1 MAVKLFTPYVSKKA
15 SRYVSDVLASGQLAE
30 GPRVKEFE
38 ELFAQ
43 TFEKNNVVALNSGTS
58 ALELAYDL
66 AGLKSGDEVI
76 SPILTC
82 TATNL
87 PLIRRGVKIVWGDV
101 HMLQLTLLP
110 SDVEKKITP
119 KTKAIV
125 FVHMGGNNFGL
136 KEIRSIARKHDIPVI
151 EDAAQALGSDYWG
164 VSEHTAVSLQAIKNL
179 TTGDG
184 GVYLGRQY
192 PKAKRLRWF
201 GYDRDKKHEK
211 GDTDLTEAGYK
222 FHMNDVS
229 AAIGI
234 ANLEDWNKIL
244 AHKKKINKVY
254 QDAGMYTGAW
264 MAWGFTD
271 DYEGLKK
278 ELNDAGYEMG
288 QHHYRNDKYTVFGG
302 RVKLHNMDY
311 IEKKYYFI
319 PAHFGVSVKQARE
332 IAKICNRFQSKFEI

>member
-1 MAVKLFTPYVSKKA
+1 MAVKLFQPYVSKKA
-15 SRYVSDVLASGQLAE
+15 QRYVSDVLASGQLAE

-58 ALELAYDL
+58 ALEIAYDL
-66 AGLKSGDEVI
+66 AGLKAGDEVI
-76 SPILTC
+76 SPVLTC

-101 HMLQLTLLP
+101 HLLQLTLSP
-110 SDVEKKITP
+110 EDVRKKISS

-136 KEIRSIARKHDIPVI
+136 KEIRKIAKEFEIPVI

-192 PKAKRLRWF
+192 QKAKRLRWF

-222 FHMNDVS
+222 FHMNDIS
-229 AAIGI
+229 AAIGL
-234 ANLEDWNKIL
+234 ANLEDWPKIL
-244 AHKKKINKVY
+244 AHKKKLNKIY
-254 QDAGMYTGAW
+254 EEAGMYTGAW

-271 DYEGLKK
+271 DYDGLKSA
-278 ELNDAGYEMG
+278 LNAAGYEMG

-302 RVKLHNMDY
+302 RTKLPNMDSIENQYLLLPLHMGMSVEDVEY
-311 IEKKYYFI
+311 ICKVIKYD
-319 PAHFGVSVKQARE
+319 
-332 IAKICNRFQSKFEI
+332 